1 MAISAKS
8 LSLLQELKDR
18 LSKRTSLAVGE
29 IDIQSTGAS
38 LQVGTGVIGSQ
49 SMFIRAL
56 QIDPIGFD
64 GIGLAARGYA
74 QTVIQVA
81 VEATAASATT
91 SLLTSANTINV
102 LGEVLRQGSRV
113 ELYMSANGVAP
124 VAGTLVAGNL
134 KATWEPDLQYRTMD
148 AQ

>member
-18 LSKRTSLAVGE
+18 LGRRTSLAVGE
-29 IDIQSTGAS
+29 IDIQSTGAT
-38 LQVGTGVIGSQ
+38 LQVGTGAIGSQ

-56 QIDPIGFD
+56 QIDPLGFD

-74 QTVIQVA
+74 QTVIQIGLEQTA
-81 VEATAASATT
+81 V
-91 SLLTSANTINV
+91 ANTAILTAINNLNV
-102 LGEVLRQGSRV
+102 LGEVLRQGTRV

-124 VAGTLVAGNL
+124 VAGTLVAANL

>member
-8 LSLLQELKDR
+8 LSLMQELKDR
-18 LSKRTSLAVGE
+18 LARRTTLAVTDLGF
-29 IDIQSTGAS
+29 DTDGGAL
-38 LQVGTGVIGSQ
+38 LQVGTGAIGSQ
-49 SMFIRAL
+49 SMLIKAK
-56 QIDPIGFD
+56 QIDPLGFD

-74 QTVIQVA
+74 QTVIQIGL
-81 VEATAASATT
+81 EATAV
-91 SLLTSANTINV
+91 ANTAILTAINNLNV

-124 VAGTLVAGNL
+124 VAGTLVVGNL

>member
-18 LSKRTSLAVGE
+18 LGRRTSLAVGE
-29 IDIQSTGAS
+29 IDIASTGAT
-38 LQVGTGVIGSQ
+38 LQIGTGAIGSQ
-49 SMFIRAL
+49 SAFVRAL
-56 QIDPIGFD
+56 QIDPLGFD

-74 QTVIQVA
+74 QTVIQVGLEQTA
-81 VEATAASATT
+81 VASTAILTAIN
-91 SLLTSANTINV
+91 SLNV
-102 LGEVLRQGSRV
+102 MGEILRQGARV

-124 VAGTLVAGNL
+124 VAGTLVAANL